1 MAFTVD
7 ECRERLAI
15 WLEAETKIAIN
26 QSYSLENR
34 RFDRANLAQV
44 RDQIKFWRSELALAE
59 MRENGRSRR
68 RVIRVVPRDL

>member
-15 WLEAETKIAIN
+15 WLEAEAKIAIN

-34 RFDRANLAQV
+34 SFNRANLAQV

>member
-15 WLEAETKIAIN
+15 WLEAEAKIAIN

-59 MRENGRSRR
+59 MREYGRSRR

>member
-15 WLEAETKIAIN
+15 WLEAEAKIAIN

-34 RFDRANLAQV
+34 NFNRANLAQV

-59 MRENGRSRR
+59 MRELGRSRR

>member
-15 WLEAETKIAIN
+15 WLEAEAKIAIN

-34 RFDRANLAQV
+34 NFNRANLAQV